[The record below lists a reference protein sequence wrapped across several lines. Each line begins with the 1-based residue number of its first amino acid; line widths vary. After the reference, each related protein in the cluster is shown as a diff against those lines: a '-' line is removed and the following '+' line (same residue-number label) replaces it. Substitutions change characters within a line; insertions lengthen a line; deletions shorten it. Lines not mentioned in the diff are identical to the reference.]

1 MGVIVGVIGVFVG
14 GTSVLVGVLSIS
26 FSTEGDVQAENN
38 SSVAVDINNNMIHM
52 RGIF

>member
-1 MGVIVGVIGVFVG
+1 MRGFVGGTGVFVG

-38 SSVAVDINNNMIHM
+38 SSTTVEITNIMIHL
-52 RGIF
+52 